1 MLCLIKYSKFQ
12 AVERLE
18 MLQRWLAI
26 IRNCSCEM
34 GWKQDAFFCGIINI
48 YVDSFKLL
56 KLSVVVIESKNEATA
71 AFQNI
76 VLCSLLLCRRVLE
89 L

>member
-1 MLCLIKYSKFQ
+1 M
-12 AVERLE
+12 R
-18 MLQRWLAI
+18 
-26 IRNCSCEM
+26 
-34 GWKQDAFFCGIINI
+34 FCGIINI

-76 VLCSLLLCRRVLE
+76 VLCLYYSAEGFLNCD
-89 L
+89 

>member
-1 MLCLIKYSKFQ
+1 M
-12 AVERLE
+12 R
-18 MLQRWLAI
+18 
-26 IRNCSCEM
+26 
-34 GWKQDAFFCGIINI
+34 FCGIINI

-76 VLCSLLLCRRVLE
+76 ALSSLLLCRRVLE

>member
-1 MLCLIKYSKFQ
+1 M
-12 AVERLE
+12 R
-18 MLQRWLAI
+18 
-26 IRNCSCEM
+26 
-34 GWKQDAFFCGIINI
+34 FCRIINI

-56 KLSVVVIESKNEATA
+56 KLSVLLLSWKNEATA

-76 VLCSLLLCRRVLE
+76 VLCSLLLYRRVLE

>member
-1 MLCLIKYSKFQ
+1 M
-12 AVERLE
+12 R
-18 MLQRWLAI
+18 
-26 IRNCSCEM
+26 
-34 GWKQDAFFCGIINI
+34 FCGIINI

>member
-1 MLCLIKYSKFQ
+1 MLCLIKCSKFQ

-26 IRNCSCEM
+26 FRNCSCEM
-34 GWKQDAFFCGIINI
+34 GWKQDAFCGIINI

>member
-1 MLCLIKYSKFQ
+1 
-12 AVERLE
+12 

-34 GWKQDAFFCGIINI
+34 GWKQDAFLWNINI

-56 KLSVVVIESKNEATA
+56 KLSEVVIESKNEATA

-76 VLCSLLLCRRVLE
+76 VLCSLLLSRRVLE

>member
-1 MLCLIKYSKFQ
+1 M
-12 AVERLE
+12 R
-18 MLQRWLAI
+18 
-26 IRNCSCEM
+26 
-34 GWKQDAFFCGIINI
+34 FCGIINI

-76 VLCSLLLCRRVLE
+76 VLCFFITLQNGS
-89 L
+89 

>member
-18 MLQRWLAI
+18 MCYRDGWLYSETVAVKWDGN
-26 IRNCSCEM
+26 RM
-34 GWKQDAFFCGIINI
+34 RFCGIINI

-56 KLSVVVIESKNEATA
+56 KLSVVIESKNEATA
-71 AFQNI
+71 AFQNS

>member
-1 MLCLIKYSKFQ
+1 MC
-12 AVERLE
+12 
-18 MLQRWLAI
+18 
-26 IRNCSCEM
+26 
-34 GWKQDAFFCGIINI
+34 FCGIIII

-76 VLCSLLLCRRVLE
+76 VLGSLLLCRRVLE

>member
-1 MLCLIKYSKFQ
+1 M
-12 AVERLE
+12 R
-18 MLQRWLAI
+18 
-26 IRNCSCEM
+26 
-34 GWKQDAFFCGIINI
+34 FCGIINI

-76 VLCSLLLCRRVLE
+76 VVFFITLQKGS
-89 L
+89 

>member
-1 MLCLIKYSKFQ
+1 M
-12 AVERLE
+12 R
-18 MLQRWLAI
+18 
-26 IRNCSCEM
+26 
-34 GWKQDAFFCGIINI
+34 FCGINI

-89 L
+89 LGLVLQGKTLY